1 MWYDK
6 LTVVEAVTKIVAEYY
21 QEHGNLSLNDIIEIV
36 KESCDELDS
45 GGVADVSTNAVCNM
59 TRPDDIVD
67 ITQAHIASIVT
78 LNKATESYKQ
88 YVKDVLEPED
98 YNVPTN
104 FIYKAGYQAGYQE
117 GQKDCLSES

>member
-6 LTVVEAVTKIVAEYY
+6 LTVVEAVTKIVAEYN
-21 QEHGNLSLNDIIEIV
+21 QEHGTLSLNDILEIV

-59 TRPDDIVD
+59 TRPDDVVD
-67 ITQAHIASIVT
+67 ITQANISKVIIW
-78 LNKATESYKQ
+78 NKATESYKQ
-88 YVKDVLEPED
+88 YSKDRTVEHD
-98 YNVPTN
+98 VPVN
-104 FIYKAGYQAGYQE
+104 IVYKTGYQAGYKE